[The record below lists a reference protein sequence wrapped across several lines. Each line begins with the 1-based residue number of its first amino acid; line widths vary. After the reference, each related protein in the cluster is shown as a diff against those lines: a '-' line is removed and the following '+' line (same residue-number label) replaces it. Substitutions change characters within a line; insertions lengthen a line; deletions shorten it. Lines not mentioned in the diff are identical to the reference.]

1 VAARSPDDLVFP
13 SPLGG
18 YQATLA
24 LDRYGHL
31 FADELVDA
39 AAHLGNAMRSP
50 TDPTLFGNEGQEA

>member
-1 VAARSPDDLVFP
+1 V
-13 SPLGG
+13 
-18 YQATLA
+18 A

-50 TDPTLFGNEGQEA
+50 TDPTLFGDEGQEA